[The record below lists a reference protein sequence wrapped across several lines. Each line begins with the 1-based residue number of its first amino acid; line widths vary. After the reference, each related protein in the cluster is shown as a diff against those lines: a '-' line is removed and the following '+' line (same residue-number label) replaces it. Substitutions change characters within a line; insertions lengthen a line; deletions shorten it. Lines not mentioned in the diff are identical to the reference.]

1 METTVRKKISLK
13 WPAALGLP
21 VLGIVLFYLLRDNRP
36 LMDGWLKYVMKP
48 AEQLLGRIWAVFPF
62 SVAEVLIAVILTGI
76 VVWVVRAVILLLLRR
91 RGRDFL
97 RRMLALISLALWLW
111 CGLCWCWNV
120 SYYATTF
127 TEKSGLS
134 NKGHSPQEL
143 LFTTIWFAQQAA
155 ELSTQIQRD
164 SEGHFAEDQAD
175 YFRRG
180 VKVYENL
187 EEEFPFLKMD
197 SVRTKPLVF
206 SHLQST
212 LGFTGMYFPFTGEAN
227 VNVHAPACLRPAT
240 IAHEMSHQRMVASE
254 LEANFVGIAACISCD
269 DVVFQYSGYLMGLI
283 ELGNALHGINPDI
296 WSKVIST
303 YFTTELRTDWNDNHY
318 YWKALESKAEEVAE
332 QTYDS
337 FLKGN
342 GQTLGIASYGAC
354 VDLLIT
360 YYLTDAIEALRIF

>member
-1 METTVRKKISLK
+1 METTTRKKLSLT
-13 WPAALGLP
+13 WPIALGLP
-21 VLGIVLFYLLRDNRP
+21 MIGIVLFYLLRKNRA
-36 LMDGWLKYVMKP
+36 LMDAWISGFMAPV
-48 AEQLLGRIWAVFPF
+48 EQFFGRIWAIFPF
-62 SVAEVLIAVILTGI
+62 SVAEVLIAGTITGI
-76 VVWVVRAVILLLLRR
+76 VVWMVRAVILLLLQRS
-91 RGRDFL
+91 GRAFL
-97 RRMLALISLALWLW
+97 KRMLALVSVALWLW
-111 CGLCWCWNV
+111 CGLCWSWNV
-120 SYYATTF
+120 SYYATSF

-134 NKGHSPQEL
+134 ASGHSPQEL
-143 LFTTIWFAQQAA
+143 LYTTIWFAKQAA
-155 ELSTQIQRD
+155 ELSTQVQRD
-164 SEGHFAEDQAD
+164 TEGHFAEHQSN
-175 YFRRG
+175 YLHRG
-180 VKVYENL
+180 VTVYENL

-206 SHLQST
+206 SQLQST

-254 LEANFVGIAACISCD
+254 LEANFVGIAACISSD

-283 ELGNALHGINPDI
+283 ELGNSLYHINADTWYSI
-296 WSKVIST
+296 IST
-303 YFTTELRTDWNDNHY
+303 YFTPELRTDWNDNHY
-318 YWKALESKAEEVAE
+318 YWKALESEVEEAAE

-360 YYLTDAIEALRIF
+360 YYLPDAISSIYPF

>member
-1 METTVRKKISLK
+1 METTVRKKLNLK
-13 WPAALGLP
+13 WLASLCLP
-21 VLGIVLFYLLRDNRP
+21 LAGIALFYLLRHNRP
-36 LMDGWLKYVMKP
+36 LMDGWLEHVMKP
-48 AEQLLGRIWAVFPF
+48 VEQYFGRIWAIFPF
-62 SVAEVLIAVILTGI
+62 SVAEVLIAGTITGI
-76 VVWVVRAVILLLLRR
+76 VVWTVRAVVLLLLQRS
-91 RGRDFL
+91 GRAFFK
-97 RRMLALISLALWLW
+97 RMLALVSLALWLW
-111 CGLCWCWNV
+111 CGLCWSWNV
-120 SYYATTF
+120 SYYATSF

-134 NKGHSPQEL
+134 VRGHSPQEL
-143 LFTTIWFAQQAA
+143 LYTTIWFAQKAA
-155 ELSTQIQRD
+155 ELSTQVQRD
-164 SEGHFAEDQAD
+164 TEGHFAENQSN
-175 YFRRG
+175 YFHRG
-180 VKVYENL
+180 VTVYKNL
-187 EEEFPFLKMD
+187 EEEFPFLEMD

-206 SHLQST
+206 SQLQSA

-254 LEANFVGIAACISCD
+254 LEANFVGIAACTSSN

-283 ELGNALHGINPDI
+283 ELGNSLYHINADTWYSI
-296 WSKVIST
+296 IST
-303 YFTTELRTDWNDNHY
+303 YFTPELRTDWNDNHY

-360 YYLTDAIEALRIF
+360 YYLPDAISSLYPF

>member
-1 METTVRKKISLK
+1 METTTRKRLCPKCILA
-13 WPAALGLP
+13 AALPLA
-21 VLGIVLFYLLRDNRP
+21 GILLFYLLRSNRA
-36 LMDGWLKYVMKP
+36 LMDGWRDHIMLPV
-48 AEQLLGRIWAVFPF
+48 EQFLGRVWVLFPF
-62 SVAEVLIAVILTGI
+62 SVAEVLIAAAITAL
-76 VVWVVRAVILLLLRR
+76 VVWVVRALVLLICQRSIHAFLKRLL
-91 RGRDFL
+91 
-97 RRMLALISLALWLW
+97 AVVVAALWLW
-111 CGLCWCWNV
+111 CGLCWSWNV
-120 SYYATTF
+120 NYYATSF
-127 TEKSGLS
+127 TERSGLS
-134 NKGHSPQEL
+134 SQGHSPQEL
-143 LFTTIWFAQQAA
+143 LYTTIWFAQRAA

-164 SEGHFAEDQAD
+164 EEGHFAENQDD
-175 YFRRG
+175 YFQRG
-180 VKVYENL
+180 VNIYENF

-206 SHLQST
+206 SQLQST

-254 LEANFVGIAACISCD
+254 LEANFVGIAASIASD

-283 ELGNALHGINPDI
+283 ELGNSLHSINPDT
-296 WSKVIST
+296 WSQVIST
-303 YFTTELRTDWNDNHY
+303 YFTAELRTDWNDNHY

-360 YYLTDAIEALRIF
+360 YYLPDAIQNLYPF